1 MPIYN
6 VHLYRELR
14 LYYPGIEAETP
25 EAAANTAW
33 GNSTESAATIE
44 DCDGANIAALVDLQ
58 GDDDFLHSEIID
70 FATVTPLHRKGG
82 VQ

>member
-6 VHLYRELR
+6 VHLYHELR

-25 EAAANTAW
+25 EAAANLAW
-33 GNSTESAATIE
+33 SNSTESASSIE
-44 DCDGANIAALVDLQ
+44 DCDGADIAALVDLQ
-58 GDDDFLHSEIID
+58 GDEDFRHSRLVD
-70 FATVTPLHRKGG
+70 FATVTPLDRKSG